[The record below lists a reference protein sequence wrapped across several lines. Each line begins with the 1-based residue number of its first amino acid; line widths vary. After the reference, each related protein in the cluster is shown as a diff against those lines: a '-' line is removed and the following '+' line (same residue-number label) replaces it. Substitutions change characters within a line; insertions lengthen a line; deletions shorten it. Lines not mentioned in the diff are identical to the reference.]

1 MDITITLTL
10 NNPMDIKRL
19 EDVTSRTD
27 EETGE
32 SPDDAAVTLAALR
45 TFLAKFEQ
53 SPEEG
58 EHDLNPIKQS
68 KAGWV
73 RIVNQV
79 SSDSW

>member
-1 MDITITLTL
+1 MDITITL

-19 EDVTSRTD
+19 GDVTSRTD
-27 EETGE
+27 AETGE

-58 EHDLNPIKQS
+58 GHDLNPKIQN

-79 SSDSW
+79 SSDRW